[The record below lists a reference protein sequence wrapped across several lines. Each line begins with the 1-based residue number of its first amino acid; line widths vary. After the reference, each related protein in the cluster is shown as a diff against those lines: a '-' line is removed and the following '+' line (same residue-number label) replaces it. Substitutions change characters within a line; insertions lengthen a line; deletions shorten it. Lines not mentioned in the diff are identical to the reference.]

1 MSTQNLLLLKNFVP
15 DKISLWFCGSEA
27 GILIFVA
34 NRRTKMKGI
43 ERVGVSLDKKLLA
56 AFDRLIARQ
65 GYGSRSEAIR
75 DLIRQQ
81 ISGERLKNPKAE
93 AIAAVFLVYDHH
105 RTKLM
110 DKLTG
115 LQHSHIL
122 QTISSM
128 HVHLDEHD
136 CLEVIVLR
144 GRVGEINK
152 MAENIISL
160 KGVKLGRINLVATKA
175 G

>member
-1 MSTQNLLLLKNFVP
+1 M
-15 DKISLWFCGSEA
+15 
-27 GILIFVA
+27 
-34 NRRTKMKGI
+34 RRI
-43 ERVGVSLDKKLLA
+43 ERVGVSLDKKLLSM
-56 AFDRLIARQ
+56 FDKLITKQ
-65 GYGSRSEAIR
+65 GYQNRSEAIR

-81 ISGERLKNPKAE
+81 ISSERLKNPKAK
-93 AIAAVFLVYDHH
+93 AVAAVVLVYDHH
-105 RTKLM
+105 STKLI
-110 DKLTG
+110 DRLTD

-128 HVHLDEHD
+128 HIHLDEHD

-152 MAENIISL
+152 MAEGIISL
-160 KGVKLGRINLVATKA
+160 KGVKLGRINLVATEP

>member
-1 MSTQNLLLLKNFVP
+1 MLLSKNFPFGYNILVLP
-15 DKISLWFCGSEA
+15 AKTRHI
-27 GILIFVA
+27 GIVA
-34 NRRTKMKGI
+34 IRRTKMRRI
-43 ERVGVSLDKKLLA
+43 ERVGVSLDKKLLSM
-56 AFDRLIARQ
+56 FDKLITKQ
-65 GYGSRSEAIR
+65 GYQNRSEAIR

-81 ISGERLKNPKAE
+81 ISSERLKNPKAK
-93 AIAAVFLVYDHH
+93 AVAAVVLVYDHH
-105 RTKLM
+105 STKLINR
-110 DKLTG
+110 LTD

-128 HVHLDEHD
+128 HIHLDEHD

-152 MAENIISL
+152 MAEGIISL
-160 KGVKLGRINLVATKA
+160 KGVKLGRINLVATEP